1 MQLDWSTT
9 VLQLLLGFPSGWLPF
24 VAAGFAT
31 LTKTTK
37 NAPVKKTTTV
47 FGMQAEMT

>member
-9 VLQLLLGFPSGWLPF
+9 LLRLLLGFPSRQSPF

-37 NAPVKKTTTV
+37 NTPVKKTTAV
-47 FGMQAEMT
+47 FGMQAETT

>member
-9 VLQLLLGFPSGWLPF
+9 VLQLLLGFPSRQSLF

-37 NAPVKKTTTV
+37 NTLVKKTTTV